1 MLNRSAA
8 PAAESLS
15 APTTTS
21 STSQGTQRYAVRR
34 PPAAS
39 GKQQAEVL
47 RVVEVT
53 ARIQQRVTGLVG
65 GQRVLAEQFH
75 TERPAG
81 TDGYCASTPPK
92 LALYMP
98 GAGLTMKPP
107 PPSKVHASAL
117 FCTHNGSRY
126 QVRPFPS
133 SRRAL
138 PVANSA
144 MGNIPTCN
152 PPSSRCTERYLMPSS
167 ISPRPVEVAPW
178 FGRSTPSAP
187 RCGTG
192 YSARCR
198 GCTRSRGR

>member
-107 PPSKVHASAL
+107 PHRRPTRPRFSVPITAVD
-117 FCTHNGSRY
+117 TRY
-126 QVRPFPS
+126 GHFRVR
-133 SRRAL
+133 
-138 PVANSA
+138 V
-144 MGNIPTCN
+144 
-152 PPSSRCTERYLMPSS
+152 
-167 ISPRPVEVAPW
+167 
-178 FGRSTPSAP
+178 
-187 RCGTG
+187 
-192 YSARCR
+192 ARCR
-198 GCTRSRGR
+198 WLIRPWEIYPPATRHRRGSRSGT